1 MLEYG
6 LGTAKKSEI
15 EMIMGPSYGKSPD
28 SLLKYVI
35 KCVVFG
41 GSHS

>member
-1 MLEYG
+1 MLEFG
-6 LGTAKKSEI
+6 LGTAKKYEI
-15 EMIMGPSYGKSPD
+15 ETIMHTLYGKPPD
-28 SLLKYVI
+28 LLLKYVI